1 MRRRAALLLAAAA
14 CVAAAV
20 GGCSTFSYYGQ
31 AVRGHLD
38 VMHRAQPIEARLA
51 DGTTPPEL
59 RAKLARVLEIREFAS
74 RELGLPDNGSYRAYA
89 DLGRPY
95 VVWNVFAAPE
105 FSVEPRPSCFPI
117 VGCVSYRGYY
127 GEADADA
134 FAAGLRAEGY
144 DVFVYG
150 VPAYSTLGW
159 FDDPVLNTFV
169 RYPDAEL
176 ARLVFHELAHQLVYV
191 KGDTTFNESFA
202 VAVEEEGV
210 KRWLARYGDERE
222 RAAYAV
228 QRARRAEFIR
238 LVLAYRAKLEALY
251 REPLPPEAKR
261 AAKARL
267 LVELEADYRALRDG
281 RWGGW
286 GGYDRW
292 FEKGVNNAQI
302 ASVAT
307 YEELV
312 PAFRALLA
320 RAGGDMGRF
329 YAAVKVLA
337 KLDKAARDEQLAAL
351 AGELSPAPGVIVA
364 ERSPASRISWRR
376 GRFAERAS
384 RCSTPGCALESRR
397 RSLAARGPVVAP
409 RS

>member
-1 MRRRAALLLAAAA
+1 VSRRAALLLAAAA
-14 CVAAAV
+14 CAAAAV
-20 GGCSTFSYYGQ
+20 GGCATFTYYGQ

-38 VMHRAQPIEARLA
+38 VMHRAQPIESRLA
-51 DGTTPPEL
+51 DATTPPEL

-89 DLGRPY
+89 DLERPY
-95 VVWNVFAAPE
+95 VVWNAFAAPE

-127 GEADADA
+127 GEADAQA
-134 FAAGLRAEGY
+134 FAAGLRKAGY
-144 DVFVYG
+144 DVYVYG

-169 RYPDAEL
+169 RYPDVEL

-191 KGDTTFNESFA
+191 KGDTVFNESFA

-210 KRWLARYGDERE
+210 RRWLARHGDEHE
-222 RAAYAV
+222 RAAYT
-228 QRARRAEFIR
+228 RLRERRAEFVA
-238 LVLAYRAKLEALY
+238 LVLRYRARLEALY
-251 REPLPPEAKR
+251 REPLPAEAKR
-261 AAKARL
+261 AAKSRL
-267 LVELEADYRALRDG
+267 LAELDADYRALKAQ

-292 FEKGVNNAQI
+292 FEQGVNNAQI

-320 RAGGDMGRF
+320 REGGDMARF
-329 YAAVKVLA
+329 YAEVKALA
-337 KLDKAARDEQLAAL
+337 QLDKGAREAALAAL
-351 AGELSPAPGVIVA
+351 ARQPGA
-364 ERSPASRISWRR
+364 
-376 GRFAERAS
+376 
-384 RCSTPGCALESRR
+384 
-397 RSLAARGPVVAP
+397 AARSRSGRSHASAASCSAASP
-409 RS
+409 RNASA

>member
-1 MRRRAALLLAAAA
+1 MSRRGALLVVAACAALVVGAI
-14 CVAAAV
+14 
-20 GGCSTFSYYGQ
+20 GGCATFSYYGQ
-31 AVRGHLD
+31 AVLGHLD
-38 VMHRAQPIEARLA
+38 VMHRARPIEAQLA
-51 DGTTPPEL
+51 DGATPPEL
-59 RAKLARVLEIREFAS
+59 RAKLARVLEIREFAT

-89 DLGRPY
+89 DLDRPY

-105 FSVEPRPSCFPI
+105 FSVEPRQSCFPV

-127 GEADADA
+127 GQADAEA

-191 KGDTTFNESFA
+191 KGDTMFNESFA

-210 KRWLARYGDERE
+210 RRWLARHGDERE
-222 RAAYAV
+222 RAAYAQ
-228 QRARRAEFIR
+228 QRERRAEFVA
-238 LVLAYRAKLEALY
+238 LVLRYRGRLEAFY
-251 REPLPPEAKR
+251 REPLSADAKR
-261 AAKARL
+261 AGKERL
-267 LVELEADYRALRDG
+267 FAEMAADYGALKTE

-286 GGYDRW
+286 AGYDRW
-292 FEKGVNNAQI
+292 FEKGVNNAQL

-320 RAGGDMGRF
+320 QEDGDMARF
-329 YAAVKVLA
+329 YGAVKRLA
-337 KLDKAARDEQLAAL
+337 QLDQGRATRR
-351 AGELSPAPGVIVA
+351 SP
-364 ERSPASRISWRR
+364 RSPA
-376 GRFAERAS
+376 
-384 RCSTPGCALESRR
+384 TPAAPGGGRR
-397 RSLAARGPVVAP
+397 RQDRPMSRAAVPDRLQIDEA
-409 RS
+409 R